1 MSVFHCPE
9 ITSET
14 LKGEQHMPATAELS
28 MIMSMTNSSS
38 QLQSEPCFFAGL
50 DNKMNGLFLYMF
62 TPQPREMCTP
72 VLGIYRA
79 HKEQTKGRFPG
90 S

>member
-1 MSVFHCPE
+1 
-9 ITSET
+9 
-14 LKGEQHMPATAELS
+14 MPATAELS